1 MSSINLKR
9 KLISEINDI
18 EIKLKK
24 INCTNNSIYDENCEI
39 PISSVYNLITL
50 KNFQMQK
57 SKIFTKKLIKKL
69 KSRKLKKSN
78 IILKEIFEEIE
89 IPYLNYE

>member
-9 KLISEINDI
+9 KLMSEINDI
-18 EIKLKK
+18 EIKFKK

-39 PISSVYNLITL
+39 PMPSVYNLITL
-50 KNFQMQK
+50 KNFQMQT
-57 SKIFTKKLIKKL
+57 SKVFTKKLIKKL